1 MPSRLPTDLPEFH
14 LGYQVHNVTCNEP
27 PAVVQDPGTAN
38 TKTLSF
44 DVMLLRERLYNNAG
58 TDFELDLM
66 SKQAEDPVKLL
77 PCALP
82 WWALPSE
89 PGQQKAT
96 GACSPDEASQL
107 IADDIKAE
115 GGGDAVGSDDK
126 EVTVDVDSDGP
137 TLAKRSKSVLQEL
150 AITSKLEETSGDV
163 VLENGE
169 QAEAVVEEC
178 VCDVGVRHAR
188 GRKWRTIW
196 AACMTYVSSKAC
208 CSRPAV
214 CE

>member
-1 MPSRLPTDLPEFH
+1 M
-14 LGYQVHNVTCNEP
+14 
-27 PAVVQDPGTAN
+27 VQDPCTAN
-38 TKTLSF
+38 TKILSF

-66 SKQAEDPVKLL
+66 SKQAEDPAKLL
-77 PCALP
+77 PRALP

-96 GACSPDEASQL
+96 GASNPDEASKM

-115 GGGDAVGSDDK
+115 GGGDAVDRDDK
-126 EVTVDVDSDGP
+126 EVAGDDDTDRP
-137 TLAKRSKSVLQEL
+137 TLAKRSKSVLKEL
-150 AITSKLEETSGDV
+150 AVTSRLEETSGDV
-163 VLENGE
+163 VLDNGE

-178 VCDVGVRHAR
+178 ACDVGVPHAR
-188 GRKWRTIW
+188 GRKLRTIW

-208 CSRPAV
+208 CFRPAV